1 MGVFKLKSGGR
12 LTDINDAK
20 KKKKT
25 DTKLCDCLRIAQSCT
40 WNAFDVGE
48 IRYFEFAV
56 NVTHEIASEVWLKKK
71 KKSVQT
77 LDSLPLS
84 HPEHFGTPVLK
95 KQKNARGR
103 AG

>member
-1 MGVFKLKSGGR
+1 MME
-12 LTDINDAK
+12 K
-20 KKKKT
+20 KKEKNP

-48 IRYFEFAV
+48 IQFFEFAV
-56 NVTHEIASEVWLKKK
+56 NVTHEIASEVWFNKKQN
-71 KKSVQT
+71 SLQT